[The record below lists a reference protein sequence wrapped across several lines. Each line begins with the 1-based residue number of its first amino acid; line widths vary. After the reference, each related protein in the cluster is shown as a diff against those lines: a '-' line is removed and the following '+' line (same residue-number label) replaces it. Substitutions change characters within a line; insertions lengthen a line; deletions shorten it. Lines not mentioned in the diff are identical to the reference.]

1 VFSSGKKVSVSN
13 QKAAVPG
20 RLARRSLPE
29 NFFKRVMS
37 DKKRDVK
44 RQVVTNIRALN
55 SVWKKQL
62 CDTFLNLNIVP
73 EKFTGKLVISFKDGG
88 ISFIEKTETF
98 K

>member
-1 VFSSGKKVSVSN
+1 
-13 QKAAVPG
+13 
-20 RLARRSLPE
+20 
-29 NFFKRVMS
+29 MS
-37 DKKRDVK
+37 DNKRDVR

-62 CDTFLNLNIVP
+62 CDTFLDLNIIP
-73 EKFTGKLVISFKDGG
+73 EKFTGKLVISFKEGG